1 MFLQHSNIWN
11 GVGGQLHVR
20 YTVCIHI
27 PAQADKAD
35 QTGFDILLE
44 KHLNGKNAI
53 KEMAEFFRERCVE
66 CVYVHHIHWRL
77 TLCVKTQGSPGGAV
91 CQGFIKTLQV
101 NFR

>member
-1 MFLQHSNIWN
+1 MGF
-11 GVGGQLHVR
+11 GGQLHVR

-53 KEMAEFFRERCVE
+53 KEMAEFFRERYVGR
-66 CVYVHHIHWRL
+66 VYVHALFTPH
-77 TLCVKTQGSPGGAV
+77 
-91 CQGFIKTLQV
+91 TLQTD
-101 NFR
+101 FMC